1 MQTLPP
7 SFLGK
12 KVYMDGEKK
21 QYYVV
26 KYEDK
31 KGKRSVDVLL
41 FEHENPVIFGSL
53 DYTGRFLDSFYLS
66 NRTTKAS
73 GEAVEQFR
81 VMQSRRKQHR
91 MTQDDL
97 KDALKSEDD
106 AKKKNKKIVKL
117 LLDEHLEDIKNGW
130 PSRLIA
136 LQREE
141 DGAEDSL
148 IMNTLLEAT
157 GTANPKKTY
166 EYLKT
171 HRLDDLVPTL
181 GFYTDQH
188 PELIEKVSAD
198 YFDVNK
204 GAVLEAFL
212 QETAGVVPMEKEKE
226 IEQLLVTGEQIDQRY
241 GRRTLKS
248 LLRVL
253 SRRVKQEKEQT
264 MKEWLY
270 TITVDKKLKQAI
282 VQSLKK

>member
-1 MQTLPP
+1 MPALPP

-53 DYTGRFLDSFYLS
+53 DYNGRFLDSFYLS

-97 KDALKSEDD
+97 KDALKSEED

-141 DGAEDSL
+141 DGAPDSL

-166 EYLKT
+166 EYLKM

-198 YFDVNK
+198 YFAVK
-204 GAVLEAFL
+204 QGAVLEAFL
-212 QETAGVVPMEKEKE
+212 QETAGVVPMENEKE
-226 IEQLLVTGEQIDQRY
+226 MEQLLVTAEQIDRRY
-241 GRRTLKS
+241 GRSTLKN
-248 LLRVL
+248 LLRIL
-253 SRRVKQEKEQT
+253 SRRVKQEKDQS